1 VCGLGPAGR
10 AVAHRALAAGRTV
23 TVIDPRPDRIW
34 TPTYAAWGDELPG
47 WLDAGVVAAAIDG
60 PMAWAVR
67 EHRIARS
74 YQVFDTAALQSSLT
88 LHGAK
93 VIADRA
99 VEVHARSVRTAGGLT
114 CTGQVVDARG
124 LARSPRR
131 AEQTAYGV
139 VVERTGLEPTLFMDW
154 RPDNGADPDDPP
166 SFLYAIP
173 LSADTVLF
181 EETCLAG
188 RPALAPQVLRRR
200 LEHRLR
206 ARGIADPPRDRI
218 QRRGRARRGGHRCR
232 GRHAVDPERTGR
244 GRPAPRGT
252 TRAAGASA
260 ARDTGLLRDVLRFA
274 RAPAIFLSVRA
285 RRPARHRRRD
295 ARTVRRSSAESAPR
309 CRDLGRRRGSPL
321 ARTETRRGPGEPGSA
336 GGPAAPPRSCYDRHA
351 NAPTRQ
357 QDRAD
362 EAGRPDLLRALA
374 RRHAP
379 RDGVTS

>member
-1 VCGLGPAGR
+1 MDVEVIVCGLGPAGR

-23 TVIDPRPDRIW
+23 TVIDPRPDRVW

-47 WLDAGVVAAAIDG
+47 WLDAGAVAAVIEG
-60 PMAWAVR
+60 PTAWAMR
-67 EHRIARS
+67 EHRIDRS

-93 VIADRA
+93 VIAERA
-99 VEVHARSVRTAGGLT
+99 VEVHARSVRTASGLI

-206 ARGIADPPRDRI
+206 ARGIALTGTEPVERVRFPV
-218 QRRGRARRGGHRCR
+218 QGG
-232 GRHAVDPERTGR
+232 APGR
-244 GRPAPRGT
+244 GRFG
-252 TRAAGASA
+252 AAGGLTHPATGYSIA
-260 ARDTGLLRDVLRFA
+260 AALATADTVVAGGTVWTPSA
-274 RAPAIFLSVRA
+274 RAVAALRRA
-285 RRPARHRRRD
+285 
-295 ARTVRRSSAESAPR
+295 
-309 CRDLGRRRGSPL
+309 G
-321 ARTETRRGPGEPGSA
+321 
-336 GGPAAPPRSCYDRHA
+336 
-351 NAPTRQ
+351 
-357 QDRAD
+357 
-362 EAGRPDLLRALA
+362 LRALLA
-374 RRHAP
+374 LPPREIPVFFETFFGLPAPLQYSYLSGLDDLRGTLAAMRALFADLPPNLRRTV
-379 RDGVTS
+379 VTSVLGAARG